1 MELQLS
7 MENRIRGLL
16 KKAVVRA
23 ELLAIGSWVVVN
35 TITQAHVP
43 FKAVLISF
51 IAMLMVFCIQ
61 TFTRSDKVWR
71 LSGLVFIL
79 TFAGSFK
86 FLFMQLDA
94 LYQAFSLPFAVITVL
109 GASLLVRNAT
119 DYIVTAVISWLMV
132 WPYIDV
138 DLPEAARYILVFGF
152 FSVALGWVNNHT
164 YMASLRGLLVLESQY
179 RVMAETDFLTGI
191 FNRRALMQRFE
202 QVAAGGKRGFFLMID
217 VDNFKSV
224 NDRWG
229 HEVGDQ
235 VLCALAR
242 CMASVD
248 HRYCHGRLGG
258 EEFGVLLETPSETQ
272 ALEYAQQLMHAVRTM
287 DSLPCRFTVSAGLV
301 AFMPG
306 CDISQVLRE
315 ADRQLYAAKKSGKD
329 NVKYDPFVK
338 GSLLSSV

>member
-1 MELQLS
+1 

-35 TITQAHVP
+35 TFTHAQVP
-43 FKAVLISF
+43 FKAALISLM
-51 IAMLMVFCIQ
+51 AMLTVFCIQ
-61 TFTRSDKVWR
+61 TFARSDRVWR

-86 FLFMQLDA
+86 FLFMQMDA

-109 GASLLVRNAT
+109 GASLLVRNTT

-138 DLPEAARYILVFGF
+138 DLPEAARYILLFGF

-164 YMASLRGLLVLESQY
+164 YMASLRGLLMLESQY

-202 QVAAGGKRGFFLMID
+202 QVAASGKRGFFLMID
-217 VDNFKSV
+217 IDNFKSV
-224 NDRWG
+224 NDQWG

-242 CMASVD
+242 CMASVN

-258 EEFGVLLETPSETQ
+258 EEFGVILETPSETQ
-272 ALEYAQQLMHAVRTM
+272 ALEYAQQLLLTVRNMTG
-287 DSLPCRFTVSAGLV
+287 LPCSFTVSAGLV

-306 CDISQVLRE
+306 CDISEVLRE
-315 ADRQLYAAKKSGKD
+315 ADKRLYTAKKSGKD
-329 NVKYDPFVK
+329 TIKYGPLT
-338 GSLLSSV
+338 SASVFTTV